1 MKNLKLPILL
11 ITTVVIG
18 ILLFKHLSKPS
29 TCEIVVILKNG
40 EKINCKWI
48 NSFNSGF
55 SSIRKCDNTDFQI
68 ETDNIEKVINK

>member
-1 MKNLKLPILL
+1 MKNLKLLTLFI
-11 ITTVVIG
+11 ITIVIG
-18 ILLFKHLSKPS
+18 ILVFRHLSKPAACR
-29 TCEIVVILKNG
+29 TVVILKNG

-68 ETDNIEKVINK
+68 ETDNIKKVINK